1 MEEVKENVESKDN
14 VVTTTATSESTIT
27 ETATTES
34 TTELK
39 EKVEEKTTEETSE
52 TSSDQIYV
60 PNSTLHSMVVFG
72 LPKYM
77 DSKKFTKFLQQNNVP
92 FKKIKKIVKESFGII
107 SFDSVEERDNFLKYF
122 QGFKLNDKVILKT
135 EAKEEKADRMKRKYE
150 EKEDKN
156 EDNRESKLKTIE
168 DIVCPWF
175 NIPYEEQLKKKKDQ
189 IEKVMMN
196 IKSTIRKESF
206 HNIPEWLVKRNSTK
220 EEKMCCKLEEIVPS
234 PVTEN
239 YRNKA
244 QYTIGYDGDSQP
256 CVGFALGRTGNGI
269 TIVADPTNA
278 PLISKRSNEIRR
290 LFNQYI
296 IAPNLGSNRK
306 PFDKNTHSGFW
317 RQLTVRDFTT
327 GETMVTVQ
335 FNHKG
340 LTSDELETEKTN
352 LKNYFASLPEEQRI
366 TSLSIQMYDGISNAA
381 PVDLAVETILGPEYI
396 HEKLLGYQFRVSPN
410 AFFQVNTK
418 ATELLYSKVL
428 DWAQVSP
435 DTTLL
440 DICCGTGTIGQ
451 CISKNVKKVIG
462 LEISPDAVVDS
473 INNAKLNQ
481 IDNAEYLVGKAEDTL
496 PTLLTATTTTTG
508 DREFIGIVDPPR
520 GGLHGDVLKAI
531 RTFEPLK
538 KLVYVSCNQSSLIPD
553 ASKLC
558 KGISKT
564 MKGTPFIPTKA
575 IAFDLFPHTDL
586 VELVVLFERSD
597 TATTTATTTTTTA
610 TTTTTTTAT
619 TTTTTDIKQQ
629 EEKEEEDKKRKR
641 DGEHEEIEN
650 ENNEKK
656 EIKLE
661 N

>member
-1 MEEVKENVESKDN
+1 MEEVKNEKIVENVESKDN
-14 VVTTTATSESTIT
+14 VV
-27 ETATTES
+27 ETTTES
-34 TTELK
+34 K
-39 EKVEEKTTEETSE
+39 ENIKEETI
-52 TSSDQIYV
+52 TTTTPSDQIYV
-60 PNSTLHSMVVFG
+60 PNSTLHSMVIFG

-77 DSKKFTKFLQQNNVP
+77 DSKRFTKFLEQNNVP
-92 FKKIKKIVKESFGII
+92 FKKIKKIVKESFGIV
-107 SFDSVEERDNFLKYF
+107 SFDSIEDRDKYLEYF
-122 QGFKLNDKVILKT
+122 QGFEFNDKTKLKT
-135 EAKEEKADRMKRKYE
+135 EAKEEKADRMKRRYE
-150 EKEDKN
+150 EKEEKKG

-168 DIVCPWF
+168 DIVCPWY

-189 IEKVMMN
+189 IEKVMIN

-206 HNIPEWLVKRNSTK
+206 HNLPEWLVKRDTTK

-244 QYTIGYDGDSQP
+244 QYTIGYDTNNQP

-296 IAPNLGSNRK
+296 SEPNLGSIRK

-340 LTSDELETEKTN
+340 LTAEELETEKNN
-352 LKNYFASLPEEQRI
+352 LKNYFTSLPEEQRI
-366 TSLSIQMYDGISNAA
+366 TSLSIQLYDGISNAA
-381 PVDLAVETILGPEYI
+381 PVDLAVETILGPEFI
-396 HEKLLGYQFRVSPN
+396 HEKLLGCQFRVSPN

-451 CISKNVKKVIG
+451 CISKKVKKVIG

-473 INNAKLNQ
+473 INNAKLNK
-481 IDNAEYLVGKAEDTL
+481 IDNAEYIVGKAEDTL
-496 PTLLTATTTTTG
+496 PTLLTSSVDG
-508 DREFIGIVDPPR
+508 KNQEFIGIVDPPR

-531 RTFEPLK
+531 RSFEPIK
-538 KLVYVSCNQSSLIPD
+538 KLVYVSCNQNSLIPD

-558 KGISKT
+558 KGISKS

-586 VELVVLFERSD
+586 VELVVLFERVEN
-597 TATTTATTTTTTA
+597 TTTTNTTS
-610 TTTTTTTAT
+610 TI
-619 TTTTTDIKQQ
+619 TDNSLVIQDMDVKKEEENEKQQ
-629 EEKEEEDKKRKR
+629 QEEDKKRKR
-641 DGEHEEIEN
+641 DENQEVEN